1 VLPCLF
7 GSTISI
13 YSFQVALAY
22 KARITSISTWGR
34 KHKASWVKEY
44 ILMYSDDGETWIE
57 YSDNGLAKKFVGN
70 TDQSTEVKHYLN
82 HVTANFIRIRPL
94 DWLVG
99 VCLRFEI
106 YGCTLNNKR
115 NCIDPLGMEDGRI
128 PIESLSHS
136 VTDNP
141 ESKLENVRLNKND
154 MNFPYG
160 WMADS
165 GKDDWLQ
172 IDLGLNHQVT
182 VIAVQGAYGKRVSSF
197 YVTSFYIRYSNNSLD
212 WNKIME
218 GENEKLF
225 QGPSSLYEAAKPLL
239 INLPPIVKG
248 RYFRVIPDQY
258 IAFKIMRLEI
268 YGCMIEDDY
277 TYKNPPVEISKRNV
291 LVDEVRN
298 VIYLCS
304 LTSERHRSSCKRSK
318 DGFTWNAL
326 SPIITAI
333 ISQRSDTGRLFAV
346 DRNMNIAISDDSG
359 ANWYS
364 ISSKE
369 WRYETESS
377 HISNFTNIKNVLPTK
392 TPKDNLSWSLANGTV
407 WGVSGVGLHTKA
419 SANVTTWKLS
429 AMWKCCGL

>member
-1 VLPCLF
+1 
-7 GSTISI
+7 
-13 YSFQVALAY
+13 
-22 KARITSISTWGR
+22 
-34 KHKASWVKEY
+34 
-44 ILMYSDDGETWIE
+44 
-57 YSDNGLAKKFVGN
+57 
-70 TDQSTEVKHYLN
+70 
-82 HVTANFIRIRPL
+82 
-94 DWLVG
+94 
-99 VCLRFEI
+99 
-106 YGCTLNNKR
+106 
-115 NCIDPLGMEDGRI
+115 
-128 PIESLSHS
+128 
-136 VTDNP
+136 
-141 ESKLENVRLNKND
+141 